1 MKTKKFIPLFRGL
14 TATMASLIVV
24 TSVGYSI
31 ADSNRSVV
39 DTAFGTQSYITD
51 TSKAKYVSD
60 YATEAELQDA
70 TKKFAIK
77 EGEEGTVVM
86 KNDNNVLPLK
96 GDNTQT
102 VSLFGL
108 AGYGPYY
115 GPNVGGNSDAVDLVE
130 ALETAGVKLNE
141 SVKTMYNKIMN
152 PHQVED
158 TNPWTGEVIGT
169 KTEYDHQANFSAG
182 DYTDFK
188 VTEVPVEQY
197 SNAEWGG
204 DNWEATAAAD
214 VGIVVFCR
222 PGGEGTT
229 YKPGAGLD
237 YDGDNYGNPLALS
250 PEELGVVA
258 KAKELC
264 GKVVVLLNTSCTIE
278 IEPLKSGQYA
288 VDGIAYIGIPN
299 DYQLTGV
306 ANVLTGKV
314 NATGALADT
323 YAVSSTSSP
332 AMMNFGGGYYKDYDS
347 LAVDGSATKD
357 ERWGS
362 TEITNDVTGSF
373 GGSASYSG
381 GYYIV
386 EAEGIYTGY
395 SYYETRYYDAIM
407 GNGNATSTK
416 GSTDGQAWNYD
427 KEVSYTFGH
436 GLSYLDY
443 TQKITGVEVEDK
455 VDGNVTATIEVTNN
469 GDKKGLFLAQLYVSQ
484 PYTQYDK
491 DNLVEKSAIMFLN
504 SKKVE
509 VDAHDTATITISV
522 PTKYLAS
529 YDYTNAKTYV
539 MDGGDY
545 IFTAAAGAHQAVN
558 NVIKYQDGNKEVAG
572 DATNIAVWNN
582 GNEADVDNTTY
593 NKSETGAP
601 ITNRMDDASLNYWL
615 PGTVTELSRKDWDAT
630 YPKNYNQVEISIG
643 SSTKADEWKKELTN
657 RTYTITENGTVS
669 NPDGI
674 DLGEQYKFSEDNIG
688 QYQLEN
694 VNNDFWNK
702 LVSQISVNEA
712 IGAIIHGGSQSD
724 VLTNVDNP
732 IVAQA
737 DGPTG
742 FTGGRLENGFRTAV
756 NSQSLLGSSFN
767 PDLAYEWGKLLGNHG
782 LWHKS
787 YEIWGAGLNYHRTP
801 YNGRNTEYLSE
812 DPMLSNVL
820 GAAQILGSN
829 EKGIIVGPKHIGFN
843 DQEHDRSGICVYMNE
858 QKFRQTDMRGFQGAV
873 EDAGALGMMVA
884 FNRLGATNASHSEG
898 MLKGIVRGEWGF
910 NGLISTDM
918 MNNKYYFNAESCIMA
933 SVTMIADFASNDNFI
948 NKDGS
953 KTTGDKDWSYI
964 TIELASKDQ
973 KLVDQARENL
983 KYQLYA
989 FANSALLNI
998 TTIPVTPWWDATLQG
1013 IIIGSSVLTG
1023 LSAAAYVAF
1032 VVISKVR
1039 KEEE

>member
-1 MKTKKFIPLFRGL
+1 MKTKKLIPLFRGL
-14 TATMASLIVV
+14 TATMASVIVLS
-24 TSVGYSI
+24 SVGYTI
-31 ADSNRSVV
+31 ADANRSLV
-39 DTAFGTQSYITD
+39 DTALGTESYITD
-51 TSKAKYVSD
+51 TSKAKYVND
-60 YATEAELQDA
+60 YATEEELQQA
-70 TKKFAIK
+70 TKDFAIR
-77 EGEEGTVVM
+77 EGEEGTVIM
-86 KNDNNVLPLK
+86 KNENTVLPLK

-102 VSLFGL
+102 VALFGL

-115 GPNVGGNSDAVDLVE
+115 GPDKGGNSDSVDLVK
-130 ALETAGVKLNE
+130 ALENAGVKLNE
-141 SVKTMYNKIMN
+141 SVKTMYEKIMN
-152 PHQVED
+152 PHEVE
-158 TNPWTGEVIGT
+158 TVNPWTGEVTGT
-169 KTEYDHQANFSAG
+169 EIAFDNQANFSAG

-188 VTEVPVEQY
+188 VTEVPVSMY

-204 DNWEATAAAD
+204 ENWESSAESD

-229 YKPGAGLD
+229 YKPGSGLD
-237 YDGDNYGNPLALS
+237 YYGNNYGDPLALS
-250 PEELGVVA
+250 PEELALVA

-264 GKVVVLLNTSCTIE
+264 DKVVVLLNTSCTIE
-278 IEPLKSGQYA
+278 VGQLKSGTYA

-323 YAVSSTSSP
+323 YATSSVSSP
-332 AMMNFGGGYYKDYDS
+332 AMQNFGGGYYADYDT
-347 LAVDGSATKD
+347 LAVDGSTTRD
-357 ERWGS
+357 DRWGNTAIS
-362 TEITNDVTGSF
+362 NDVTGSF

-407 GNGNATSTK
+407 GQGNADSTK
-416 GSTDGQAWNYD
+416 GSTQGGAWDYD

-436 GLSYLDY
+436 GLSYIPY
-443 TQKITGVEVEDK
+443 TQTITEVNVEDS
-455 VDGNVTATIEVTNN
+455 VDGNITAKVAVHND
-469 GDKKGLFLAQLYVSQ
+469 GDKTGLFLAQLYVSQ

-509 VDAHDTATITISV
+509 VAAGQTVTVEISV

-529 YDYTNAKTYV
+529 YDYTNAKTYIL
-539 MDGGDY
+539 DEGNY
-545 IFTAAAGAHQAVN
+545 YFTAAAGAHDAVN
-558 NVIKYQDGNKEVAG
+558 NVIKAIDSSKEVDG
-572 DATNIAVWNN
+572 DAQNVKVWNN
-582 GNEADVDNTTY
+582 SAFDNTTY
-593 NKSETGAP
+593 SKSENGMV
-601 ITNRMDDASLNYWL
+601 ITNQMDDASLNYWL
-615 PGTVTELSRKDWDAT
+615 PGTVTELSRKDWEGT
-630 YPKNYNQVEISIG
+630 YPKNYNTEVSVAILRSD
-643 SSTKADEWKKELTN
+643 KAEEWKDELVGK
-657 RTYTITENGTVS
+657 TYEITENGTVE
-669 NPDGI
+669 NPDGV
-674 DLGEQYKFSEDNIG
+674 DLGEKYKFGEANIG
-688 QYQLEN
+688 QPQLEN
-694 VNNDFWNK
+694 INDDFWNK

-712 IGAIIHGGSQSD
+712 IGAVIHGGSTSD

-732 IVAQA
+732 NVPQA

-742 FTGGRLENGFRTAV
+742 FKDGRFTNGFRPAV

-767 PDLAYEWGKLLGNHG
+767 PDLAHDWGVLLGNHG
-782 LWHKS
+782 LQLKK

-812 DPMLSNVL
+812 DPMLTNVL
-820 GAAQILGSN
+820 GAAQIEGSN
-829 EKGIIVGPKHIGFN
+829 SKGIIVGPKHIGFN

-884 FNRLGATNASHSEG
+884 FNRLGATNASHSVG
-898 MLKGIVRGEWGF
+898 MLKKIIREEWGF

-933 SVTMIADFASNDNFI
+933 TITMMADFAQGDNYI
-948 NKDGS
+948 S
-953 KTTGDKDWSYI
+953 KSGDKTAGDSTWSYI
-964 TIELASKDQ
+964 TIESASKDQ
-973 KLVDQARENL
+973 ALVDQARENL

-998 TTIPVTPWWDATLQG
+998 TTERVTPWWDATLQG
-1013 IIIGSSVLTG
+1013 IFIGSAVLTG
-1023 LSAAAYVAF
+1023 LSAAAYVAL
-1032 VVISKVR
+1032 VVLNTVK

>member
-1 MKTKKFIPLFRGL
+1 MKTKKLIPLFRGL

-24 TSVGYSI
+24 SSVGYTI
-31 ADSNRSVV
+31 ADANRSLV
-39 DTAFGTQSYITD
+39 DTALGTESYITD
-51 TSKAKYVSD
+51 ASKAKYVSD
-60 YATEAELQDA
+60 YATEAELEEA
-70 TKKFAIK
+70 TREFAVR
-77 EGEEGTVVM
+77 EGEEGTVIM
-86 KNDNNVLPLK
+86 KNENGVLPLA

-115 GPNVGGNSDAVDLVE
+115 GPNVAGNSDSVDLVE
-130 ALETAGVKLNE
+130 ALEGAGVKLNAD
-141 SVKTMYNKIMN
+141 VKEMYNKIMN
-152 PHQVED
+152 PHEVED
-158 TNPWTGEVIGT
+158 INSWTGEVIGT
-169 KTEYDHQANFSAG
+169 KLEFDNQANFSAG

-188 VTEVPVEQY
+188 VTEVPVSEY
-197 SNAEWGG
+197 SKADWGG
-204 DNWEATAAAD
+204 SDWESKAGAD

-229 YKPGAGLD
+229 YKPGSGLD
-237 YDGDNYGNPLALS
+237 YYGKNYGDPLALS
-250 PEELGVVA
+250 PEELGLVA

-264 GKVVVLLNTSCTIE
+264 DKVVVLLNTSCTIE
-278 IEPLKSGQYA
+278 VGALKSGEYA

-323 YAVSSTSSP
+323 YATSSVSSP
-332 AMMNFGGGYYKDYDS
+332 AMQNFGGGYYTDYDS

-357 ERWGS
+357 DRWGN

-395 SYYETRYYDAIM
+395 SYYETRYFDSLMNEEY
-407 GNGNATSTK
+407 NATSTK
-416 GSTDGQAWNYD
+416 GSTQGGNWDYD

-436 GLSYLDY
+436 GLSYIPY
-443 TQKITGVEVEDK
+443 TQKITHVSVEDR
-455 VDGNVTATIEVTNN
+455 VDGNVTATVEVHNDGTE
-469 GDKKGLFLAQLYVSQ
+469 DGLFLAQLYVSQ
-484 PYTQYDK
+484 PYTEYDRE
-491 DNLVEKSAIMFLN
+491 NLVEKSAIMFLN
-504 SKKVE
+504 SAKVE
-509 VDAHDTATITISV
+509 VEAGQTKTVEISV

-529 YDYTNAKTYV
+529 YDYTNAKTYI
-539 MDGGDY
+539 MDEGNY
-545 IFTAAAGAHQAVN
+545 YFTAAAGAHDAVN
-558 NVIKYQDGNKEVAG
+558 NVIKAMDSGKEVDG
-572 DATNIAVWNN
+572 DATAVVTWNK
-582 GNEADVDNTTY
+582 ASFDNTTY

-601 ITNRMDDASLNYWL
+601 ITNQMDNASLNYWL
-615 PGTVTELSRKDWDAT
+615 PGTVTELSRQDWDAT
-630 YPKNYNQVEISIG
+630 YPVNYNEVDITISA
-643 SSTKADEWKKELTN
+643 SEKAEEWKKELTN
-657 RTYTITENGTVS
+657 RTYEITENGTVE
-669 NPDGI
+669 NPDGV
-674 DLGEQYKFSEDNIG
+674 DLGEQYKFSAENIG
-688 QYQLEN
+688 QPQIDN
-694 VNNDFWNK
+694 INDPFWST

-712 IGAIIHGGSQSD
+712 IGAVIHGGSASD
-724 VLTNVDNP
+724 VLTNIDNP
-732 IVAQA
+732 KVVQA

-742 FTGGRLENGFRTAV
+742 FTSGRLANGFRTAV

-767 PDLAYEWGKLLGNHG
+767 PDLAYDWGVLLGNHG
-782 LWHKS
+782 LAHKS
-787 YEIWGAGLNYHRTP
+787 YEIWGAGLNYHRSP

-812 DPMLSNVL
+812 DPMLTNVL
-820 GAAQILGSN
+820 GAAQIEGSN
-829 EKGIIVGPKHIGFN
+829 TKGIIVGPKHIGFN

-884 FNRLGATNASHSEG
+884 FNRLGATNASHNVG
-898 MLKGIVRGEWGF
+898 MLQNIIRQEWGF

-933 SVTMIADFASNDNFI
+933 SVTMIADFAQNDGYI
-948 NKDGS
+948 NADGN
-953 KTTGDKDWSYI
+953 KTAGDKDWSYI
-964 TIELASKDQ
+964 TIEEASKDQ
-973 KLVDQARENL
+973 ALVDQARQNL

-998 TTIPVTPWWDATLQG
+998 TTTRVTPWWEAALNG
-1013 IIIGSSVLTG
+1013 LLIGSSIVTG
-1023 LSAAAYVAF
+1023 LCAVAYLGVTVLNA
-1032 VVISKVR
+1032 VK